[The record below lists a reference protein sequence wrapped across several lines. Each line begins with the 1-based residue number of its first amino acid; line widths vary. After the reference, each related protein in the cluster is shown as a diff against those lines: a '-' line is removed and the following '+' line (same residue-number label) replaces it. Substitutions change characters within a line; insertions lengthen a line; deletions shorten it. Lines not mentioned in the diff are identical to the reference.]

1 MGHLETGSPL
11 LDLNFPLPFDRVR
24 AEDVQP
30 SIQRLIEQARAE
42 RERIAAARPQRSW
55 ADTLQALDHM
65 TEPLDRAMAV
75 VRHLESVATYPEL
88 RSAYNAVEPLASEF
102 YSSIP
107 LHEGLWRAIR
117 EFASCEEASALSGV
131 RRRFLTKT
139 IDSFR
144 RHGAD
149 LDAEGKA
156 RLAAIEVELSTLTTR
171 FSQNVLDAT
180 NAFELVLRAE
190 RQLAG
195 LPPSAIAAARQSAAQ
210 KGLDGWR
217 FTLQAPSYT
226 ALMTYLDDE
235 AIRRDVWQAYNTRAA
250 CAPWENPPLILRI
263 LELRR
268 QKAALV
274 GYPHFADFAL
284 ADRMAKSAA
293 RARAFLEQLRHRTQS
308 HFEREDRE
316 LRAFRRSQ
324 DGKDEMHPWD
334 LAYWAEKQRKAL
346 FDFDEEELRPYF
358 PAPRVIEGMFEIA
371 RRLFGIQ
378 IRPYPGVPVW
388 DPQVTCYEARDEDGA
403 LLGWFYADWHPRE
416 NKRGGAWMD
425 AFITGVQC
433 ADRFEPHT
441 GAICGNLTPPLDGR
455 PALLTHREV
464 ETIFH
469 EFGHLLHQ
477 LLSKVE
483 VRSLAGT
490 NVAWDFVELPSQL
503 MENWCWQREALD
515 LFARHYETGEP
526 IPEELCQK
534 MRRARTY
541 RAATAQMRQLGF
553 GLLDFALHVDYDPAS
568 APDVLAFSREVLQ
581 PFTPAPLPSDYAM
594 IAGFTHLFGD
604 PVGYAAG
611 YYSYKWAEVLDADV
625 FREFQARGVFDPQT
639 GRRLRESILSKGDSA
654 DPADLFRDFMGRDPD
669 PEALMQ
675 RLGLA

>member
-1 MGHLETGSPL
+1 MAYLEIESPL
-11 LDLNFPLPFDRVR
+11 LDLRFPLPFDRVR

-30 SIQRLIEQARAE
+30 SIQRLIEQASAE
-42 RERIAAARPQRSW
+42 RDRIAASKPQRSW
-55 ADTLQALDHM
+55 TDTLEALDHM
-65 TEPLDRAMAV
+65 TEPMDRAMAV

-117 EFASCEEASALSGV
+117 EFASCEEGRALSGV

-139 IDSFR
+139 MDSFR

-180 NAFELVLRAE
+180 NAFELVLRDE

-250 CAPWENPPLILRI
+250 RAPWENPPLILRI

-268 QKAALV
+268 RKAALV

-293 RARAFLEQLRHRTQS
+293 RARGFLEELRHRTQP

-324 DGKDEMHPWD
+324 DGKDEMQPWD

-346 FDFDEEELRPYF
+346 FDFDEEDLRPYF

-388 DPQVTCYEARDEDGA
+388 DPQVACYEARDEDGA

-433 ADRFEPHT
+433 GGRFEPHT

-503 MENWCWQREALD
+503 MENWCWEREALD

-526 IPEELCQK
+526 VPEDLYQK

-553 GLLDFALHVDYDPAS
+553 GFLDFALHVDYDPAS

-581 PFTPAPLPSDYAM
+581 PFTPAPLSADYAM
-594 IAGFTHLFGD
+594 IAAFTHLFGD

-625 FREFQARGVFDPQT
+625 FREFQSRGVFDPQT

-654 DPADLFRDFMGRDPD
+654 DPAELFREFMGRDPD

-675 RLGLA
+675 RLGLT

>member
-1 MGHLETGSPL
+1 MANLETESPL
-11 LDLNFPLPFDRVR
+11 LDLRFPLPFDRVR

-30 SIQRLIEQARAE
+30 SIQRLIEQARAG
-42 RERIAAARPQRSW
+42 RDRIAASKPQRCW
-55 ADTLQALDHM
+55 ADTLEALDHM

-117 EFASCEEASALSGV
+117 EFASCEEGRALSGV
-131 RRRFLTKT
+131 RNRFLTKT

-149 LDAEGKA
+149 LDAEDKA
-156 RLAAIEVELSTLTTR
+156 RLAAIEVELSALTTR

-180 NAFELVLRAE
+180 NAFELVLNDE

-250 CAPWENPPLILRI
+250 RAPWENPPLILRI
-263 LELRR
+263 LDLRR

-284 ADRMAKSAA
+284 ADRMAKSAS
-293 RARAFLEQLRHRTQS
+293 RARGFLEELRHRTQP
-308 HFEREDRE
+308 HFEREDHE

-324 DGKDEMHPWD
+324 DGKGEMQPWD
-334 LAYWAEKQRKAL
+334 LAYWAEKQRKAR
-346 FDFDEEELRPYF
+346 FDFDEEEIRPYF

-388 DPQVTCYEARDEDGA
+388 DPQVTCYEARDEDGS

-433 ADRFEPHT
+433 AGRFEPHT

-503 MENWCWQREALD
+503 MENWCWEREALD

-526 IPEELCQK
+526 VPEPLFQK

-541 RAATAQMRQLGF
+541 CAATAQMRQLGF
-553 GLLDFALHVDYDPAS
+553 GLLDFALHVDYDPAY

-581 PFTPAPLPSDYAM
+581 PFTPAPLPADYAM

-604 PVGYAAG
+604 SVGYAAG

-625 FREFQARGVFDPQT
+625 FREFQSRGVFDPQT

-654 DPADLFRDFMGRDPD
+654 DPAELFRDFMGRDPD

-675 RLGLA
+675 RLGLT